1 VLDTG
6 VILKTGTPEGAWSW
20 LNEGSTADATKQRT
34 ANRAEALLK
43 MNMANGDETLTPL
56 TTFSLL
62 VTTSNCQK
70 LRAIALIGWRDL
82 DDHAH

>member
-1 VLDTG
+1 
-6 VILKTGTPEGAWSW
+6 
-20 LNEGSTADATKQRT
+20 
-34 ANRAEALLK
+34 

-70 LRAIALIGWRDL
+70 LHAIALIGWRDL